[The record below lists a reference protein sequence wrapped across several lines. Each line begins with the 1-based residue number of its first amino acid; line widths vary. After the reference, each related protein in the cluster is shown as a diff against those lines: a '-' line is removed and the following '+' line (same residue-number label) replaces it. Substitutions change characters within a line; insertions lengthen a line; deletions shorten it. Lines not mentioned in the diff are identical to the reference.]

1 MLASAPRCTPGN
13 WLTSASEFE
22 QERDRRPDQ
31 ADKCPAD
38 ITPSCGSRD
47 PADDERMAPA
57 RLFVTVDRRFTPF
70 LENSEADMENI
81 YYI

>member
-1 MLASAPRCTPGN
+1 
-13 WLTSASEFE
+13 
-22 QERDRRPDQ
+22 
-31 ADKCPAD
+31 
-38 ITPSCGSRD
+38 
-47 PADDERMAPA
+47 MAPA